1 MLCMEQMRKEKESDQ
16 QRLVLA
22 INPVT
27 RHDFARPEVDVDAL
41 KRYLSAALGVEVAV
55 ELRENYEETLAGMER
70 GEIDVARLG
79 PYAFVLAQ
87 TRFGARALANT
98 IDIVPSSDS
107 PTVPYR
113 SVIITRADSGIKS
126 LIELK
131 GQAFGFVDRNSTTG
145 YLVATFLLQQ
155 AGLDPVQDIRPVFLL
170 SHSAVIEAVERG
182 EVAAGAVMQSQ
193 YVHSSEQ
200 KEKSALV
207 LLDSSALLS
216 RGPIAIRPNLP
227 AQLERKLLSALL
239 QVHQAAPDAARLLL
253 ASTQRF
259 TPASQREMTLKTIAE
274 LVGVSYATVS
284 RAINGHGR
292 IAPATMARIL
302 KLVEELGYRP
312 NASARDLHKSR
323 GDLVGLLIPSL
334 NYPGLDAI
342 VNGIQ
347 ERLEQAQMQLVICPV
362 QSTTLDSGGERQKAY
377 FDLLYNN
384 RIEGLLLTQW
394 SASQPEALEL
404 IQSGRPTAL
413 LEQDLLSQGLHTAI
427 DWFQRQGRKRLLLV
441 TSQASDSLLEP
452 ALTRSMF
459 KQLTGTNGI
468 SLDALDDLIHILEQF
483 ETDTPGILCTNDQ
496 AALELRECLVKQD
509 LRPLIM
515 GIGNSTLAR
524 WANIPSLAFDGSQ
537 LGQLAAQRLLKKLN
551 IDMPEIRLHTW
562 VETGPDR
569 WQHFILP
576 EQL

>member
-1 MLCMEQMRKEKESDQ
+1 MEQIGNEKASDQ

-27 RHDFARPEVDVDAL
+27 RHDFARPEADVEAL
-41 KRYLSAALGVEVAV
+41 KRYLSSAVGIEVAV
-55 ELRENYEETLAGMER
+55 ELRESYEETLAGMER
-70 GEIDVARLG
+70 REIDVARLG

-98 IDIVPSSDS
+98 IDIVASSDS

-113 SVIITRADSGIKS
+113 SVIVARADSDIKS
-126 LIELK
+126 LVDVK
-131 GQAFGFVDRNSTTG
+131 GQKFGFVDRNSTTG

-155 AGLDPVQDIRPVFLL
+155 AGLDPVHDIQPAFLL

-193 YVHSSEQ
+193 YVHYNEQ
-200 KEKSALV
+200 KDKPPLT
-207 LLDSSALLS
+207 LLSSSALLS

-239 QVHQAAPDAARLLL
+239 QIHQATPDAARLLL
-253 ASTQRF
+253 APTQRF

-323 GDLVGLLIPSL
+323 GDLVGLLIPDLS
-334 NYPGLDAI
+334 YPGL
-342 VNGIQ
+342 NGIVSGIQ
-347 ERLEQAQMQLVICPV
+347 ASLDQAQMQLIICPV
-362 QSTTLDSGGERQKAY
+362 QNITSESGVERQKAY

-394 SASQPEALEL
+394 SAMQPETLEL
-404 IQSGRPTAL
+404 SQSGRPTTL
-413 LEQDLLSQGLHTAI
+413 LEQDLLSQGLRIAI
-427 DWFQRQGRKRLLLV
+427 DWFQQQGCEQFFLF
-441 TSQASDSLLEP
+441 ASPNSILEP
-452 ALTRSMF
+452 TLTRSIF
-459 KQLTGTNGI
+459 KQLTGSQGR
-468 SLDALDDLIHILEQF
+468 SVDSFDDLIDGVKQSKTKNNL
-483 ETDTPGILCTNDQ
+483 PGVLCTGNLS
-496 AALELRECLVKQD
+496 ALELREYLAQKD
-509 LRPLIM
+509 LRPLILT
-515 GIGNSTLAR
+515 IGKSSLIR
-524 WANIPSLAFDGSQ
+524 WTNIPALAFDEFQ
-537 LGQLAAQRLLKKLN
+537 MGQLAAQRLLKKLH
-551 IDMPEIRLHTW
+551 IDDPETKQVLRVWI
-562 VETGPDR
+562 E
-569 WQHFILP
+569 IK
-576 EQL
+576 

>member
-1 MLCMEQMRKEKESDQ
+1 MLCMEQIRSEKESDQ

-27 RHDFARPEVDVDAL
+27 RHDFAQPEVDVDAL
-41 KRYLSAALGVEVAV
+41 KRYLSSALGVEVAV
-55 ELRENYEETLAGMER
+55 ELRENYEETLVGMER
-70 GEIDVARLG
+70 REIDVARLG

-87 TRFGARALANT
+87 ARFGARALANT

-113 SVIITRADSGIKS
+113 SVIVARADSDIKS
-126 LIELK
+126 LVDVK

-155 AGLDPVQDIRPVFLL
+155 AGLDPVHDIQPVFLL
-170 SHSAVIEAVERG
+170 SHSAVIEAVEHG

-193 YVHSSEQ
+193 YVHYSEQ
-200 KEKSALV
+200 KEKPALA
-207 LLDSSALLS
+207 LLSSSALLS

-239 QVHQAAPDAARLLL
+239 QIHQAAPDAARLLL
-253 ASTQRF
+253 APTQRF

-312 NASARDLHKSR
+312 NASARDLHRSR
-323 GDLVGLLIPSL
+323 GDLVGLVIPDLS
-334 NYPGLDAI
+334 YPGLNGI

-347 ERLEQAQMQLVICPV
+347 ASLDQVQMQLIICPV
-362 QSTTLDSGGERQKAY
+362 QNMTSDSEAERQKAY

-384 RIEGLLLTQW
+384 RVEGLLLTQW
-394 SASQPEALEL
+394 SVMQPETLEL
-404 IQSGRPTAL
+404 AQSGRPTSL
-413 LEQDLLSQGLHTAI
+413 LEQDLLAQGLRTAI
-427 DWFQRQGRKRLLLV
+427 EWFQQQGCEQLFLF
-441 TSQASDSLLEP
+441 ASTDSILEP
-452 ALTRSMF
+452 TLTRSMF
-459 KQLTGTNGI
+459 KQLTGSKGI
-468 SLDALDDLIHILEQF
+468 TVDSFDDSIHALKQKEMKSRSS
-483 ETDTPGILCTNDQ
+483 GILCTSDLS
-496 AALELRECLVKQD
+496 ALELREYLAERD

-515 GIGNSTLAR
+515 ALENSPLTR
-524 WANIPSLAFDGSQ
+524 WANIPALAFDEFQ
-537 LGQLAAQRLLKKLN
+537 LGQLTAQRLLKKLN
-551 IDMPEIRLHTW
+551 IDGPETKRVLRTW
-562 VETGPDR
+562 IETGRDKR
-569 WQHFILP
+569 RS
-576 EQL
+576 